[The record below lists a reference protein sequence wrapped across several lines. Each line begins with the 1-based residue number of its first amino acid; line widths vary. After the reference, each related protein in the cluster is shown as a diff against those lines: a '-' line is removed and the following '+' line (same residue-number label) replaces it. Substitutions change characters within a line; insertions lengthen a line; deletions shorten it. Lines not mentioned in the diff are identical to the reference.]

1 MTVRSGGLRRVLPH
15 VGDKLPRIGINFSR
29 QRGEK
34 APRTA
39 EKEGKISSGGNEP
52 VHVARAM
59 RRLYGKCDEF
69 FHALKREYRKGF
81 R

>member
-29 QRGEK
+29 QREK
-34 APRTA
+34 KPPGQQKRRARFHQGRERTR
-39 EKEGKISSGGNEP
+39 S
-52 VHVARAM
+52 RCTAM

-69 FHALKREYRKGF
+69 FTL
-81 R
+81 